1 MAQRNPAIS
10 SLVVGNVSLYYKDLN
25 EAFTYSVGLSGL
37 LAAGETVDI
46 DSVIVTVAPNDLSI
60 DFSSMADETSI
71 TIYVDVGGT
80 EHETYEFTI
89 LFDSNLGNSYVDY
102 MRMSVKQVYKT
113 C

>member
-1 MAQRNPAIS
+1 MTQRNPAIN
-10 SLVVGNVSLYYKDLN
+10 SLVVGNVALYYKDLN
-25 EAFTYSVGLSGL
+25 EALTYSVGLSGL

-46 DSVIVTVAPNDLSI
+46 NSVGVTVAPNDLSV
-60 DFSSMADETSI
+60 DFSFMADTTNI

-89 LFDSNLGNSYVDY
+89 LFNSDLGNSYVDY
-102 MRMSVKQVYKT
+102 MRMSVKQVYKK